1 METDP
6 ATRAPQEQHFLS
18 LLPHLTTA
26 RDKIF
31 EMSGVMLQYH
41 VHAPA
46 LVGLWFQELNST
58 KDEKKRQGL
67 LYVMN
72 DVIIKTSRGNDAQTE
87 YLQAFSEV
95 MDNVI
100 ACLVVGKNELLLEEV
115 RKMVLVWEDSKNCIF
130 APQYTSHLKTK
141 IMEAINTVLD
151 EKSGAHVIQNFELTR
166 MLRKI
171 EVEHEALEPIA
182 EKVEKLSHYATHPRR
197 MPSNSHSEPEKMKEL
212 RTHLLQY
219 KEKCERQLAERTAA
233 LLQLCKELQTHYEV
247 YNSFVDR
254 EQELGLN
261 IDSKSMRDQQDK

>member
-1 METDP
+1 MGTV
-6 ATRAPQEQHFLS
+6 TRDSPEQHFNS

-31 EMSGVMLQYH
+31 EMSGVLMQYH
-41 VHAPA
+41 MHAPA
-46 LVGLWFQELNST
+46 LVALWFQELNSC
-58 KDEKKRQGL
+58 KDEKKRQAL

-72 DVIIKTSRGNDAQTE
+72 DVIIKTSRTSDTRTE
-87 YLQAFSEV
+87 FLQAFSEV

-130 APQYTSHLKTK
+130 APQYTNHLKTK
-141 IMEAINTVLD
+141 IMEAISTVLD

-166 MLRKI
+166 TLRKI

-182 EKVEKLSHYATHPRR
+182 EKVEKLSHYAAHPRR
-197 MPSNSHSEPEKMKEL
+197 MPSKPHSEPEKLKEL
-212 RTHLLQY
+212 RTHLQQY
-219 KEKCERQLAERTAA
+219 KEKCEKQLAERTAA
-233 LLQLCKELQTHYEV
+233 LLQLCKELQAQYQV

-261 IDSKSMRDQQDK
+261 IESKSMRDQPQDN